1 MVIKKVLN
9 LMSKGK
15 KNPLNDKPLA
25 INRINA
31 KSTLAG
37 RKKVIVLKKIGKSK
51 REG

>member
-9 LMSKGK
+9 LMSEGK
-15 KNPLNDKPLA
+15 KKPLNDKPLA
-25 INRINA
+25 INRIKA
-31 KSTLAG
+31 KSNLAG